1 MATLDSVYQVRLL
14 KYRVGRVNFLLD
26 RWGDILL
33 YYERFWDLQ
42 IRREAWARF
51 SVGMFQNNVE
61 MWEFRRLR
69 EREKEEATKKVFA
82 RFMNKYNREGI
93 WIEFLR
99 KQNMT
104 DIPTIRVLKRQAEK
118 EHFLLDKWC
127 TILRYHKKLWDKKT
141 YQGELDRIGY
151 HPLHLLQSPIYVF
164 SMSECLSSNRDI
176 WIKFRYSHYKTAA
189 TTLFKRFRDKYD
201 PENLLERFFGQNE
214 TIWSNDYS
222 IVWIITK
229 SKLLELSEY

>member
-82 RFMNKYNREGI
+82 RFMNKYNGEGI

-118 EHFLLDKWC
+118 EHFLLDKWY
-127 TILRYHKKLWDKKT
+127 TILVYHKKVWDQNT
-141 YQGELDRIGY
+141 RREELS
-151 HPLHLLQSPIYVF
+151 PLDKMRSDPWGNLNKRRALEYRGAVARMFWRFLQ
-164 SMSECLSSNRDI
+164 
-176 WIKFRYSHYKTAA
+176 
-189 TTLFKRFRDKYD
+189 KYD
-201 PENLLERFFGQNE
+201 PENLFDGFLPKNQEPKKDQ
-214 TIWSNDYS
+214 T
-222 IVWIITK
+222 
-229 SKLLELSEY
+229 